1 MQVQETYAGR
11 SETVILEAHVAV
23 MVLANEDCTDV
34 ELVSLKPRY
43 DESAFEELRGRWGGR
58 GLRSIGVLGM
68 KGTAP
73 LFAFKVPVG
82 PDKVNALASAFIV
95 WVDRLLFETFT
106 EQMTVAELHRLTT
119 LPDNRLPN

>member
-34 ELVSLKPRY
+34 QLVSLKPRY
-43 DESAFEELRGRWGGR
+43 DEGAFEALKGRWAGR

-68 KGTAP
+68 KGTTPMTA
-73 LFAFKVPVG
+73 LKVPID
-82 PDKVNALASAFIV
+82 PDKIRALASAFIV
-95 WVDRLLFETFT
+95 YVDRLLFETFT
-106 EQMTVAELHRLTT
+106 DQMTVAELQRVAT